1 MKVLIL
7 LLVMLTASSAWSAP
21 RELDNGME
29 NNFIIR
35 GGLSFLSVFFKTG
48 SLIDNSEQ
56 DDPADPDD
64 DFDETKTPGYGFTTS
79 VARRWT
85 QFEIVFGSDVYF
97 GKIKDLTFVSENR
110 SIRGSGHFRVVNL
123 GPTVKYITPFV
134 LLNKAQFY
142 VGAGPN
148 WSLQTFVFSDVVGV
162 GGFNNNNRVSFENY
176 GGNIYFGI
184 EEITPYKSSHP
195 AYLELGYS
203 YMNSYEVSIHDA
215 SKETDV
221 ITLSEKSSRK
231 FSGHYFI
238 VRLGMTL
245 F

>member
-1 MKVLIL
+1 MKVFIL
-7 LLVMLTASSAWSAP
+7 LTALLISPVTRSAV
-21 RELDNGME
+21 REVNKGME
-29 NNFIIR
+29 DNYIIR

-48 SLIDNSEQ
+48 SLIDNTEH
-56 DDPADPDD
+56 DEGEVDT
-64 DFDETKTPGYGFTTS
+64 DETNTPGYGFTTS

-85 QFEIVFGSDVYF
+85 DFELLFGSDVYF
-97 GKIKDLTFVSENR
+97 GQIKDLTFISENK

-123 GPTVKYITPFV
+123 GPTAKYITPLI

-148 WSLQTFVFSDVVGV
+148 WSLQTFVFSDVVGA

-184 EEITPYKSSHP
+184 EEITPDKSSHP
-195 AYLELGYS
+195 TYLEFGYS
-203 YMNSYEVSIHDA
+203 YMSSYKVSIHDA
-215 SKETDV
+215 SKQTDV

-238 VRLGMTL
+238 IRLGMTL